1 MVVLTGAGVSVAS
14 GLRPYRGPG
23 GLWTDQPEL
32 AARMTAGAAPDDLWH
47 LFGPLRGEL
56 ARAEPNA
63 AHRALAAL
71 EARVPLT
78 VITQNIDGLHQRAGS
93 QSVVELHGAL
103 GRSRC
108 VACDRV
114 TEDLVPHVTAPRCEC
129 GGALRPDVV
138 LFEEPLPV
146 DAEYAAKRALR
157 DCDLFLAIG
166 TSGTVSPAS
175 NFVRSAGT
183 RARTPSTSTS
193 PRWSLRTRRSVRPCS
208 GARRRCSPRS
218 SASSDER
225 RGSREATRLP
235 FAA

>member
-23 GLWTDQPEL
+23 GLWTEQPEL
-32 AARMTAGAAPDDLWH
+32 AARMTAGAAPDDLWR

-129 GGALRPDVV
+129 GGALR
-138 LFEEPLPV
+138 
-146 DAEYAAKRALR
+146 

-175 NFVRSAGT
+175 NFVRSAAYEGAHT
-183 RARTPSTSTS
+183 VYVNLTPMDPPNPAFRQTVLGRAED
-193 PRWSLRTRRSVRPCS
+193 V
-208 GARRRCSPRS
+208 
-218 SASSDER
+218 
-225 RGSREATRLP
+225 LP
-235 FAA
+235 ALLGVE